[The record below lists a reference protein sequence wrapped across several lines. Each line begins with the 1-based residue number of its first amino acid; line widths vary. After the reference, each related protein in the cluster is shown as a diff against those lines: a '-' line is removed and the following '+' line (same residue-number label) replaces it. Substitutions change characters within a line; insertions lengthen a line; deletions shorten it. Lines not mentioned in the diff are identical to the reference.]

1 MEEIELFIRN
11 EKEDGVFAVSLVENP
26 AIEENWVALSTQG
39 IELKVADEERRVV
52 VGMALVP
59 DKRIYR
65 KMKDKEFNIYFSKET
80 IAKAQELYMRNLNA
94 NNVTTEHE
102 KPIKGATVIESWI
115 VENEKFDK
123 SNIYKLNAPVGAW
136 VIMMKI
142 NNEEEWKSIK
152 EGTYKGFSIEG
163 AFQGFEEL
171 EASKQIAEDEV
182 LVEKIK
188 SIITDIE
195 LKSETVELGLV
206 TDLSK
211 SLSEYN
217 KANKTLDTV
226 IYNFYNAIFKARAL
240 GEKIKDADFLA
251 KIKNAQKLLIDTDKL
266 SKSLGINP
274 NSIKEY
280 KELKARINTSSDLK
294 DEIKASKSQLK
305 KLTV

>member
-152 EGTYKGFSIEG
+152 EGNYKGFSIEG
-163 AFQGFEEL
+163 MFQGFEAL
-171 EASKQIAEDEV
+171 EASTQLSEDEV
-182 LVEKIK
+182 LVKKIK

-206 TDLSK
+206 DDIENILDKANSQRRILQKQAIKIADSLNDLTAD
-211 SLSEYN
+211 YN
-217 KANKTLDTV
+217 KAFQKSKEAENKAKELGVEDLRKLFGARGDEAKDYSNEV
-226 IYNFYNAIFKARAL
+226 GKASN
-240 GEKIKDADFLA
+240 KIKA
-251 KIKNAQKLLIDTDKL
+251 II
-266 SKSLGINP
+266 
-274 NSIKEY
+274 NSI
-280 KELKARINTSSDLK
+280 
-294 DEIKASKSQLK
+294 
-305 KLTV
+305 

>member
-26 AIEENWVALSTQG
+26 AIEENWVALSAEG

-52 VGMALVP
+52 VGIALVP
-59 DKRIYR
+59 EKRIYR

-80 IAKAQELYMRNLNA
+80 IAKAQELYMRNLNV

-142 NNEEEWKSIK
+142 NNDEEWKSIK
-152 EGTYKGFSIEG
+152 EGNYKGFSIEG
-163 AFQGFEEL
+163 MFQGFEAL
-171 EASKQIAEDEV
+171 EASTQLSEDEV

-188 SIITDIE
+188 SII
-195 LKSETVELGLV
+195 
-206 TDLSK
+206 
-211 SLSEYN
+211 N
-217 KANKTLDTV
+217 N
-226 IYNFYNAIFKARAL
+226 
-240 GEKIKDADFLA
+240 
-251 KIKNAQKLLIDTDKL
+251 
-266 SKSLGINP
+266 
-274 NSIKEY
+274 NS
-280 KELKARINTSSDLK
+280 
-294 DEIKASKSQLK
+294 
-305 KLTV
+305 